1 MKKYE
6 SILLIVVL
14 TTLSVC
20 NTIAQEKSS
29 QLDSLFSY
37 YNEYGSFSGVVLAA
51 ENGKMNYLKAFGFSD
66 FEKKKVLDTSAVFN
80 IASTTKPF
88 TALAIMMLKEQKK
101 LSYEDKL
108 VKFLPDFPS
117 YTKDITIKQLLTHT
131 SGIKDYENELHLSR
145 KIPVLTSK
153 IVYDSLIHQKNL
165 NFNPGEKYSYS
176 NSGYFLLAQVIEKI
190 SGVSYKEFIEKN
202 VFHPIGMS
210 HSCVLEE
217 TTKAIPNRVNA
228 FTGYWQKNEDDLN
241 CKVPGDG
248 NIYTTAMDLFR
259 FEQSLYSDI
268 LIQQKSLKAAYDTSA
283 LKPAMKHVKYG
294 FGWMI
299 ESDNAGSIVFH
310 PGGLGGF
317 RCFLWRNLDT
327 RSTLIILSN
336 NTFLADC
343 RNMLSSAQ
351 KIMKGQ
357 PYTLGKIP
365 ITELFYEKY
374 SVRGFN
380 TALKAICEEKK
391 KQNSIYIFPELLIN
405 NLGLEYL
412 FFKNEPYS
420 AVELFKLN
428 VELYPKSWNTWDS
441 LGEAYLSIS
450 DNKSAI
456 AAFEKS
462 LKLNPKNNNAE
473 ERLNKLKSKK

>member
-1 MKKYE
+1 MKRIE
-6 SILLIVVL
+6 SIILMIIFITL
-14 TTLSVC
+14 TRC
-20 NTIAQEKSS
+20 NITAQNKSL
-29 QLDSLFSY
+29 QLDTLFNF
-37 YNEYGSFSGVVLAA
+37 YNEHGSFSGVVLYA
-51 ENGKMNYLKAFGFSD
+51 ENGNLSYLKAFGFSD

-88 TALAIMMLKEQKK
+88 TALAIMMLKEQGK
-101 LSYEDKL
+101 LSYEDMLMKY
-108 VKFLPDFPS
+108 LPDFPS
-117 YTKDITIKQLLTHT
+117 YAKDITIKQLLTHT
-131 SGIKDYENELHLSR
+131 SGIKDYENELHLRSENP
-145 KIPVLTSK
+145 ILTTK
-153 IVYDSLIHQKNL
+153 IVYDSLIHQQNL

-176 NSGYFLLAQVIEKI
+176 NSGYILLALIIEKI

-210 HSCVLEE
+210 HSYVLEE

-228 FTGYWQKNEDDLN
+228 FTDYWQQNEDDLN
-241 CKVPGDG
+241 TKVPGDG

-259 FEQSLYSDI
+259 FEQSLYSNA
-268 LIQQKSLKAAYDTSA
+268 LIHQKSLKAAYDTSA
-283 LKPAMKHVKYG
+283 LKPAGKHVKYG

-299 ESDNAGSIVFH
+299 ESDNSGAIVYH

-327 RSTLIILSN
+327 KSTLIVLSN

-343 RNMLSSAQ
+343 ANMLSAAQ
-351 KIMKGQ
+351 NIMKGR

-374 SVRGFN
+374 SVKGFKV
-380 TALKAICEEKK
+380 ALKAIRAVKK
-391 KQNSIYIFPELLIN
+391 EQNSNYIFPELLIN
-405 NLGLEYL
+405 NLGLEFL

-420 AVELFKLN
+420 AIELFKLN
-428 VELYPKSWNTWDS
+428 VQIYPESWNAWDS
-441 LGEAYLSIS
+441 LGEAYLSVS

-462 LKLNPKNNNAE
+462 FGLNPGNKNAE
-473 ERLNKLKSKK
+473 EKLKQLRENK